1 MSVSTYRLLAATGI
15 CIISF
20 SPILI
25 RASAD
30 ASDLTIAFFRSF
42 YALPFLALLY
52 WRARHQDQRPRRS
65 RLIAAAAGGF
75 LALDLFF
82 WHASIRQIGAGLST
96 LIANVQVVFVALIAW
111 VAYGEKPGR
120 RAIALLPVVF
130 IGIFL
135 ISGIGSGDAYGDNPG
150 AGSAKGIVAAVLYAL
165 YILLLRESGRLHRT
179 PSTGPVLD
187 ATLGAAAVALVLGLT
202 LEPSFDLSIDWP
214 VHRWLLL
221 LALVSQVIGWS
232 IIAKAMPHLPAL
244 DTSILI
250 LGQPMLAILWAR
262 LIYDEALGTGQWI
275 GAALVLAGL
284 ILFSLRRS
292 TADSDDARQQTAE
305 TNQDVI

>member
-1 MSVSTYRLLAATGI
+1 MSVSTYRLMAAGGI
-15 CIISF
+15 FVISF

-52 WRARHQDQRPRRS
+52 WRARHRDERPRRS
-65 RLIAAAAGGF
+65 RLIAVAAGAF
-75 LALDLFF
+75 LTLDLFF
-82 WHASIRQIGAGLST
+82 WHSSIRQIGAGLAT
-96 LIANVQVVFVALIAW
+96 LVANVQVIFVALIAW
-111 VAYGEKPGR
+111 VVFDEKPGR
-120 RAIALLPVVF
+120 RALALLPVIF

-150 AGSAKGIVAAVLYAL
+150 VGSAKGLVAALLYAL
-165 YILLLRESGRLHRT
+165 YILLLRESGRLHKT

-187 ATLGAAAVALVLGLT
+187 ATICAAAVALIVGLAF
-202 LEPSFDLSIDWP
+202 EPSFDLSIEWP
-214 VHRWLLL
+214 VHGWILL
-221 LALVSQVIGWS
+221 LALVAQVVGWS

-250 LGQPMLAILWAR
+250 LGQPMLAILWAG
-262 LIYDEALGTGQWI
+262 LIYDEDLGSSQWL
-275 GAALVLAGL
+275 GVVLVLVGL
-284 ILFSLRRS
+284 LVFSLRKN
-292 TADSDDARQQTAE
+292 SDDAGQEAGKPVE
-305 TNQDVI
+305 EPV

>member
-1 MSVSTYRLLAATGI
+1 MSVATYRMMAASGI
-15 CIISF
+15 FVISF

-52 WRARHQDQRPRRS
+52 WRVRHRDERPRRS
-65 RLIAAAAGGF
+65 RLIAVAAGAF
-75 LALDLFF
+75 LTLDLFF
-82 WHASIRQIGAGLST
+82 WHSSIRQIGAGLAT
-96 LIANVQVVFVALIAW
+96 LIANVQVIFVALIAW
-111 VAYGEKPGR
+111 VVFGEKPGR
-120 RAIALLPVVF
+120 RAIALLPVIF
-130 IGIFL
+130 FGIFL
-135 ISGIGSGDAYGDNPG
+135 ISGIGSGDAYGTDPG
-150 AGSAKGIVAAVLYAL
+150 AGSAKGLVAAFLYAL
-165 YILLLRESGRLHRT
+165 YILLLRESGRLHKT

-187 ATLGAAAVALVLGLT
+187 ATIGAAAVALILGLSF
-202 LEPSFDLSIDWP
+202 ESSFDLSFEWP

-221 LALVSQVIGWS
+221 LALVAQVIGWS

-250 LGQPMLAILWAR
+250 LGQPMLAILWAG

-275 GAALVLAGL
+275 GVALVLVGL
-284 ILFSLRRS
+284 LLFSLRK
-292 TADSDDARQQTAE
+292 TSDEAGQEAGE
-305 TNQDVI
+305 SVEESV

>member
-1 MSVSTYRLLAATGI
+1 MSTSTYRLMAAAGI
-15 CIISF
+15 FIISF

-52 WRARHQDQRPRRS
+52 WRVRHRDERPRRS
-65 RLIAAAAGGF
+65 RLIAVAAGVF
-75 LALDLFF
+75 LTLDLFF
-82 WHASIRQIGAGLST
+82 WHSAIRQIGAGLST
-96 LIANVQVVFVALIAW
+96 LIANVQVIFVALIAW

-120 RAIALLPVVF
+120 RAIALLPVIF

-135 ISGIGSGDAYGDNPG
+135 ISGMGSGDAYGDNPG
-150 AGSAKGIVAAVLYAL
+150 AGSAKSLVAAVLYAL
-165 YILLLRESGRLHRT
+165 YILLLRESGRLHKT

-187 ATLGAAAVALVLGLT
+187 AALGAATVALVLGLA
-202 LEPSFDLSIDWP
+202 LEPSFDLSIEWQT
-214 VHRWLLL
+214 HRWLLL

-262 LIYDEALGTGQWI
+262 LIYDEALGVGQWF
-275 GAALVLAGL
+275 GAALVFAGL
-284 ILFSLRRS
+284 IIFSLRKS
-292 TADSDDARQQTAE
+292 AADSGDSRQQTVE
-305 TNQDVI
+305 TGHDVI

>member
-1 MSVSTYRLLAATGI
+1 MSVSSYRLMAVAGI
-15 CIISF
+15 FVISF

-52 WRARHQDQRPRRS
+52 WRVRHRDERPLRS
-65 RLIAAAAGGF
+65 RMIAVAAGAF
-75 LALDLFF
+75 LTFDLFF
-82 WHASIRQIGAGLST
+82 WHASIRQIGAGLAT

-111 VAYGEKPGR
+111 AMFGEKPGR
-120 RAIALLPVVF
+120 RAISLLPLIF

-135 ISGIGSGDAYGDNPG
+135 ISGIGSGDAYGENPG
-150 AGSAKGIVAAVLYAL
+150 VGSAQSLVAALLYAL
-165 YILLLRESGRLHRT
+165 FILLLRESGRYHKT

-187 ATLGAAAVALVLGLT
+187 ATIGAAAVALILGLAF
-202 LEPSFDLSIDWP
+202 EPSFDLNFEWE
-214 VHRWLLL
+214 VHRWMLL
-221 LALVSQVIGWS
+221 LALVAQVIGWT

-250 LGQPMLAILWAR
+250 LGQPMLAILWAG
-262 LIYDEALGTGQWI
+262 LIYDEDLGASQWI
-275 GAALVLAGL
+275 GVALVLAGL
-284 ILFSLRRS
+284 LLFSLRR
-292 TADSDDARQQTAE
+292 TSDDVGKKTGDPVQE
-305 TNQDVI
+305 SV